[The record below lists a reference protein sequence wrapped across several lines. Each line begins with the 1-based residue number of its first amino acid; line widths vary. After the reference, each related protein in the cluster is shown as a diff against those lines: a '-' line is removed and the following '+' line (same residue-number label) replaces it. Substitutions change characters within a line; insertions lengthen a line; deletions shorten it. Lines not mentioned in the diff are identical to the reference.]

1 MKTAI
6 AAAILALTVP
16 AAAQTP
22 DSGARVVPVALYSFG
37 FAPNPIVLRAG
48 RPVTLLLENRAGV
61 GHEFKARYFF
71 RTSRIIAGAVDQD
84 GRIDLAPHQS
94 TSVTLV
100 PARGT
105 YDVHCGHFMHEQLG
119 MHAKIYVE

>member
-1 MKTAI
+1 MKTAMM
-6 AAAILALTVP
+6 AAVLALTVP
-16 AAAQTP
+16 AAARSP
-22 DSGARVVPVALYSFG
+22 DAGARVIPVALYSFG
-37 FAPNPIVLRAG
+37 FTPNPIVLRAG

-71 RTSRIIAGAVDQD
+71 RTSRIIAGAVDPD
-84 GRIDLAPHQS
+84 GGIELRPHQS
-94 TSVTLV
+94 TSVTLI
-100 PARGT
+100 PQRGT